1 MQESV
6 IFDDDNAQ
14 WGLLHAFVLNG
25 KGGGRSITRQD
36 LQELQLEPHESLW
49 LHLDRSHPHT
59 QSWLRLESG
68 LNEFVCDLL
77 LEQNTRP
84 RLLAL
89 PENQLLLFLRGLNLN
104 PGAEP
109 EDMVSARI
117 FADGQRAISLRLRPL
132 HATEE
137 LIEDLLDGRGPKT
150 AAELILSLAD
160 YMTGKIE
167 LLVSELTE
175 QVDTE
180 EERAD
185 ALDNPA
191 PDHAMLLQIR
201 RRAASLRRFLSPQRD
216 IFAQLT
222 SAALTWFSEG
232 NASYWNELNNRL
244 TRYLEELEL
253 NRERVHLLLEAETRR
268 MNERMNRTMY
278 RFAVIT
284 SIFLPM
290 SFLTGL
296 LGINVG
302 GIPGADNPLGFLIAC
317 VLICFVAAGQWFLF
331 RRLRWV

>member
-1 MQESV
+1 MLE
-6 IFDDDNAQ
+6 DDNAQ

-25 KGGGRSITRQD
+25 KGGARSITRQE
-36 LQELQLEPHESLW
+36 LQDLQLEAHESLW
-49 LHLDRSHPHT
+49 LHWDRGHPQT

-77 LEQNTRP
+77 LEENTRP
-84 RLLAL
+84 RLLSL
-89 PENQLLLFLRGLNLN
+89 PENQLLLFLRGVNLN

-117 FADGQRAISLRLRPL
+117 FADSQRAISLRLRPL

-137 LIEDLLDGRGPKT
+137 LIEDLLDGHGPKT
-150 AAELILSLAD
+150 AAELILNLAH
-160 YMTGKIE
+160 YMTDKIDQ
-167 LLVSELTE
+167 LVSELSE
-175 QVDTE
+175 QVDAE

-191 PDHAMLLQIR
+191 PDHAMLMQIR
-201 RRAASLRRFLSPQRD
+201 RRAAGLRRFLAPQRD

-222 SAALTWFSEG
+222 GVALAWFSDCNSG
-232 NASYWNELNNRL
+232 YWNELNNRL

-253 NRERVHLLLEAETRR
+253 NRERVNLLMEAENRR

-302 GIPGADNPLGFLIAC
+302 GIPGSDSPFGFLVAC
-317 VLICFVAAGQWFLF
+317 ILIGLVAVGQWLLF

>member
-1 MQESV
+1 MYE
-6 IFDDDNAQ
+6 DDNAQ

-25 KGGGRSITRQD
+25 QGGGRSITRQD
-36 LQELQLEPHESLW
+36 LQELQLEEHESLW
-49 LHLDRSHPHT
+49 LHWDRSHPQT
-59 QSWLRLESG
+59 QSWLRLKSG
-68 LNEFVCDLL
+68 LNEFVCGLL

-84 RLLAL
+84 RLLSL
-89 PENQLLLFLRGLNLN
+89 PNNQLLLFLRGLNLN

-117 FADGQRAISLRLRPL
+117 FADRQRAISLRLRPL

-137 LIEDLLDGRGPKT
+137 LIEDLLEGQGPKT
-150 AAELILSLAD
+150 AAELILSMAH
-160 YMTGKIE
+160 YMTDKID
-167 LLVSELTE
+167 LLVSELGE
-175 QVDTE
+175 QVDAE

-191 PDHAMLLQIR
+191 PDHTMLMQIR
-201 RRAASLRRFLSPQRD
+201 RRAAGLRRFLAPQRD
-216 IFAQLT
+216 IFAQIT
-222 SAALTWFSEG
+222 G
-232 NASYWNELNNRL
+232 NAFSWFANGNIGYWNELNNRL

-253 NRERVHLLLEAETRR
+253 NRERVNLMLESENRR

-284 SIFLPM
+284 CIFLPM

-302 GIPGADNPLGFLIAC
+302 GIPGADNPWAFLIAC
-317 VLICFVAAGQWFLF
+317 GAIALVAAGQWLLF
-331 RRLRWV
+331 RKLRWV